1 MARKDG
7 LNQKHIIMRKKFV
20 LTLLLTAGAMFSQAQ
35 ELGKSYLQNITEV
48 VKELRKSNN
57 SVRNSAIA
65 TLSADNKPKITLMD
79 EIRWAGDEE
88 EKTNEVKG
96 NKGNRFK
103 LNQVITHVYK
113 NQNHQ
118 LESKNIM
125 LNGNEKDIHYSAIE
139 KTVKKGGKVTYKIYG
154 REGNQDFIFIPF
166 NPKSKYVVTMYVD
179 GKTVDRKEGTDVCQ
193 IHLDRL
199 SSRQT
204 IIFSINYLADKA
216 NKDLVES
223 FAILNY
229 NPQK

>member
-7 LNQKHIIMRKKFV
+7 INQNYIVMRKKLVF
-20 LTLLLTAGAMFSQAQ
+20 TLLLAAGAVLSHAQ
-35 ELGKSYLQNITEV
+35 EQGKSYLQNITEV

-88 EKTNEVKG
+88 EKANEVKG

-118 LESKNIM
+118 LETKSNM
-125 LNGNEKDIHYSAIE
+125 LNGNEKDIHFSAIE
-139 KTVKKGGKVTYKIYG
+139 KSVKRGGKVTYQIKG
-154 REGNQDFIFIPF
+154 RKGEQDFIFVPF
-166 NPKSKYVVTMYVD
+166 NKDSKYVVTMYVD

-193 IHLDRL
+193 IHTDRL

-204 IIFSINYLADKA
+204 ITFSINYLSDKV

>member
-7 LNQKHIIMRKKFV
+7 LNQNNIVMRKKIS
-20 LTLLLTAGAMFSQAQ
+20 LTLLLAAGAMFSQAQ
-35 ELGKSYLQNITEV
+35 EQGKSYLQNITEI
-48 VKELRKSNN
+48 VKELRKSDN

-65 TLSADNKPKITLMD
+65 TLSADDKPKITLMD

-88 EKTNEVKG
+88 EKANEVKG

-118 LESKNIM
+118 LETKSNM
-125 LNGNEKDIHYSAIE
+125 LNGNEKDIHFSAIE
-139 KTVKKGGKVTYKIYG
+139 KSVKKGGKVTYQIKGRYG
-154 REGNQDFIFIPF
+154 EQDFIFVPF
-166 NPKSKYVVTMYVD
+166 KKESKYVVTMYVD

-193 IHLDRL
+193 IHINRL

-204 IIFSINYLADKA
+204 ITFSINYLSDKV

>member
-1 MARKDG
+1 MAGKDG
-7 LNQKHIIMRKKFV
+7 LSQNIIIMIKKYV
-20 LTLLLTAGAMFSQAQ
+20 LTLLLAVGAMFSQAQ
-35 ELGKSYLQNITEV
+35 ELEKSYLQDITEI
-48 VKELRKSNN
+48 VKELRKNNN

-79 EIRWAGDEE
+79 EIRWAGDKE
-88 EKTNEVKG
+88 EKANEVKG
-96 NKGNRFK
+96 KNSNRFK

-118 LESKNIM
+118 LESKSIM
-125 LNGNEKDIHYSAIE
+125 LNGNEKDIQYSAIE

-154 REGNQDFIFIPF
+154 REGSQDFIFIPF

-193 IHLDRL
+193 IHIDSL
-199 SSRQT
+199 SNRQT
-204 IIFSINYLADKA
+204 ITFSINYLADKV
-216 NKDLVES
+216 NKDRVES

>member
-1 MARKDG
+1 MAGKDG
-7 LNQKHIIMRKKFV
+7 LNQNHIVMRKKFV
-20 LTLLLTAGAMFSQAQ
+20 LTLLLAAGAVFSQAQ
-35 ELGKSYLQNITEV
+35 ELGRSYLLDITEI
-48 VKELRKSNN
+48 VKELRKSNKT
-57 SVRNSAIA
+57 VRNSAIA

-88 EKTNEVKG
+88 EKANEVKG

-103 LNQVITHVYK
+103 LNLVITHVYK

-118 LESKNIM
+118 LETKSDM
-125 LNGNEKDIHYSAIE
+125 LNGNEKDIHFSAIE
-139 KTVKKGGKVTYKIYG
+139 KSVKKGGKVTYQIMG
-154 REGNQDFIFIPF
+154 RKGEQDFIFVPF
-166 NPKSKYVVTMYVD
+166 NPKSKYVITMYVD

-193 IHLDRL
+193 IHIDRL
-199 SSRQT
+199 SCRQT
-204 IIFSINYLADKA
+204 ITFSINYLADKA

>member
-1 MARKDG
+1 
-7 LNQKHIIMRKKFV
+7 MRKKLI
-20 LTLLLTAGAMFSQAQ
+20 LTLLFAAGAMFSQAQ
-35 ELGKSYLQNITEV
+35 EQEKSYLQNITEI

-65 TLSADNKPKITLMD
+65 VLSADNKPKITLMD
-79 EIRWAGDEE
+79 EIRWAGDED
-88 EKTNEVKG
+88 EKANEVKG

-118 LESKNIM
+118 LETKSNM
-125 LNGNEKDIHYSAIE
+125 LNGNEKDIHFSAIE
-139 KTVKKGGKVTYKIYG
+139 KGVKKGGKVTYQIRG
-154 REGNQDFIFIPF
+154 RNGEQDFIFVPF
-166 NPKSKYVVTMYVD
+166 KKESKYVVTMYVD
-179 GKTVDRKEGTDVCQ
+179 GKTIDSKKGTDVCQ
-193 IHLDRL
+193 IHIEDLTR
-199 SSRQT
+199 RQT
-204 IIFSINYLADKA
+204 ITFSINYLADKD

>member
-1 MARKDG
+1 MRRK
-7 LNQKHIIMRKKFV
+7 IV
-20 LTLLLTAGAMFSQAQ
+20 LTLLLAAGAVFSQAQ
-35 ELGKSYLQNITEV
+35 EQGKSYLQNITEV

-79 EIRWAGDEE
+79 EIRWAGGEE
-88 EKTNEVKG
+88 EKANEVKG

-118 LESKNIM
+118 LESKSIM
-125 LNGNEKDIHYSAIE
+125 LNGNEKDIHFSAIE
-139 KTVKKGGKVTYKIYG
+139 KSVKRGGKLTYQISG
-154 REGNQDFIFIPF
+154 RKGEQDFIFIPF
-166 NPKSKYVVTMYVD
+166 NPKTKYVIYMNT
-179 GKTVDRKEGTDVCQ
+179 GKEEIGKEATDVCT
-193 IHLDRL
+193 IHFDEI
-199 SSRQT
+199 SRKLP
-204 IIFSINYLADKA
+204 IEFSITYLDDKS